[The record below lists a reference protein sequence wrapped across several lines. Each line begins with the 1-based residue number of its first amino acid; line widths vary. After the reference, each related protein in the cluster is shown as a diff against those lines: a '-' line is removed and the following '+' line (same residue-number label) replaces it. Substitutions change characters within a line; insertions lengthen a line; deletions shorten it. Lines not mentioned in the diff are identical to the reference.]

1 MANDALAQKA
11 QNFTNRGRQALET
24 GRYELAVELL
34 TEALNCAPDTLETR
48 RLLRAAQIAKFRQS
62 PPGFMAKMKCM
73 TMRSKVLALAKK
85 GQGAEAM
92 AEAEKLLSI
101 NPLDPDNIECAVKAA
116 ESAGKP
122 EAAAISVEA
131 AYSCNQNDANL
142 LERIAAYY
150 MAAKR
155 YDKARDAYVKLSQLK
170 PGDQRVLQ
178 LLKNA
183 EAQTTMSSGWSD
195 SVGKKGGFQNLIANK
210 EQAKK
215 LDQANKAMVVGSDAE
230 ALIAE
235 KKAQIEK
242 EPGNMNMYRALARIY
257 MQNKRFAE
265 AVQTLEQAQTVNS
278 ADPELD
284 RMLSTVRAADY
295 EARIEALRQ
304 EGKTEEADAL
314 EVEKDQF
321 VFDDLATRV
330 DRYPN
335 DLHLRFELGYQYYI
349 YGDQDPS
356 FYDEAVQHLQLAQK
370 SPKDRLNAL
379 YYLAMCF
386 LKKGQRDMAVMQLET
401 ARDQLPMMDDL
412 KKKVVYQLGLCAEES
427 GDYEKAYNY
436 YKDVYSSDVTFGDL
450 NERMLKIGKLL
461 KERQG

>member
-24 GRYELAVELL
+24 GRYDLAVEMLS
-34 TEALNCAPDTLETR
+34 EALNCAPDTLETR
-48 RLLRAAQIAKFRQS
+48 RLLRAAQIAKYRQS

-73 TMRSKVLALAKK
+73 TVRSKVLALAKK

-92 AEAEKLLSI
+92 AEAEKLLTI
-101 NPLDPDNIECAVKAA
+101 NPLDPDNIEAAVKAA
-116 ESAGKP
+116 EAAGKP

-131 AYSCNQNDANL
+131 AYSCNQSDANL

-150 MAAKR
+150 MVAKR

-183 EAQTTMSSGWSD
+183 EAQTTMSSGWTD

-215 LDQANKAMVVGSDAE
+215 LDQANKAMVTGDDAE
-230 ALIAE
+230 SLIAE

-242 EPGNMNMYRALARIY
+242 EPGNMNMYRALARLY

-265 AVQTLEQAQTVNS
+265 AVQTLEQAQAINS

-295 EARIEALRQ
+295 EARIEALRA

-314 EVEKDQF
+314 EVEKNQF

-349 YGDQDPS
+349 YEY
-356 FYDEAVQHLQLAQK
+356 YDDAVQHLQLAQK

-401 ARDQLPMMDDL
+401 ARDQLPTMDDL
-412 KKKVVYQLGLCAEES
+412 KKKVVYQLGLCAEEA